1 VNLVVVTVVQT
12 VGEADVIAGMLRS
25 EGIACMYPDTPW
37 WSEGAYTGGYEVR
50 VAEQDYERARE
61 LIEAD
66 ESRSP
71 DSI

>member
-12 VGEADVIAGMLRS
+12 VGEADVIAGLLRS
-25 EGIACMYPDTPW
+25 EGIACTYPDTPW

-61 LIEAD
+61 LIEAG
-66 ESRSP
+66 ESSP
-71 DSI
+71 PDAI